1 MLVMPA
7 CDSSLMR
14 LLGSAVKT
22 SASHDNVYIV
32 DSVKTTMALADLFVG
47 CWLAIF
53 QADAHE
59 GWLPDRLNRLTAD
72 QHNQLRVPSA
82 RVKQDATSKSGTSAV

>member
-1 MLVMPA
+1 MSQA
-7 CDSSLMR
+7 FTMR
-14 LLGSAVKT
+14 LLKGT
-22 SASHDNVYIV
+22 LYTCTYVYIV

-72 QHNQLRVPSA
+72 QHNQFRIPSA
-82 RVKQDATSKSGTSAV
+82 CVKQDATSKSGTSAV